1 MSNRPRASAR
11 LTCVAAFA
19 PGHQADI
26 GRTSF
31 MLVLERDEYV
41 LYRRDSGVVKISGG
55 L

>member
-11 LTCVAAFA
+11 LTCVAVLA
-19 PGHQADI
+19 PGHQARTR
-26 GRTSF
+26 RTSIT
-31 MLVLERDEYV
+31 LVFERDEYV